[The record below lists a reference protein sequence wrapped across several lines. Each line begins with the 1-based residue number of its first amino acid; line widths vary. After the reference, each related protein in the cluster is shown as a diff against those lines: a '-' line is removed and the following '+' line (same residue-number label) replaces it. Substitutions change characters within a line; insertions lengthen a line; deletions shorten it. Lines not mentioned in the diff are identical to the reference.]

1 MKKNK
6 MLPPRLEVEEK
17 LTAVNLSFGSISTNF
32 RDLSASI
39 ERSVAKMNE
48 QITQLKEGIVNAF
61 NTTKNDNNTILRD
74 VSTNLK
80 DIQSISERYRALI
93 VDKLP
98 NIKPFDYSHLCEP
111 QCSDDGFLA
120 TLSDINK
127 TPYVIKR
134 LRDYAALAKGLKKSL
149 DAVENECEAIPFGG
163 DGQSKKDQLS
173 QCHTVLYRRL
183 MIILDKYFKT
193 RLWLYVTILNETTA
207 LCSSIPHDEVRTF
220 LLKHDADSTIEHSQ
234 NHGRKFK

>member
-17 LTAVNLSFGSISTNF
+17 LTAVNLSFDSIKTNF
-32 RDLSASI
+32 RDLSSSI
-39 ERSVAKMNE
+39 ERSVSKFNE
-48 QITQLKEGIVNAF
+48 QVSQLKEGIVNAF

-74 VSTNLK
+74 VIVNLK
-80 DIQSISERYRALI
+80 DIQGIDARYRALI

-98 NIKPFDYSHLCEP
+98 GKKPFEYSHLYDP

-120 TLSDINK
+120 TLSDISK
-127 TPYVIKR
+127 TSDIVRR

-149 DAVENECEAIPFGG
+149 DAVENECEATPSSG
-163 DGQSKKDQLS
+163 DGQSRKDQLS

-183 MIILDKYFKT
+183 MMILDKYFKT
-193 RLWLYVTILNETTA
+193 RLWLYDTILNETTA
-207 LCSSIPHDEVRTF
+207 LCNAIPRDEARTF
-220 LLKHDADSTIEHSQ
+220 LLKHDADSIIEHSQ
-234 NHGRKFK
+234 NQGRKFK

>member
-17 LTAVNLSFGSISTNF
+17 LTAVNLSFGSIKTNF
-32 RDLSASI
+32 RDLGASI
-39 ERSVAKMNE
+39 ERSVAQINA
-48 QITQLKEGIVNAF
+48 QITQLKESVVNAF

-74 VSTNLK
+74 VITNLK
-80 DIQSISERYRALI
+80 DIQGIDTRYRALI

-98 NIKPFDYSHLCEP
+98 ARKPFEYSHLYEP

-127 TPYVIKR
+127 TQDAIKR
-134 LRDYAALAKGLKKSL
+134 LRDYATLAKGLKKSL
-149 DAVENECEAIPFGG
+149 DAVENECEATPSSG
-163 DGQSKKDQLS
+163 DGQSRKDQLS

-183 MIILDKYFKT
+183 MMILDKYFKT
-193 RLWLYVTILNETTA
+193 RLWLYHAVLNETTA
-207 LCSSIPHDEVRTF
+207 LCNSITRDEIRTF
-220 LLKHDADSTIEHSQ
+220 LLKYDSDSIIEHSQ
-234 NHGRKFK
+234 NQGRKFK

>member
-17 LTAVNLSFGSISTNF
+17 LTAVNLSFDSIKTNF
-32 RDLSASI
+32 RDLSSSI
-39 ERSVAKMNE
+39 ERSVSNFNE
-48 QITQLKEGIVNAF
+48 QVSQLKEGIVNAF

-74 VSTNLK
+74 VIVNLK
-80 DIQSISERYRALI
+80 DIQGIDARYRALI

-98 NIKPFDYSHLCEP
+98 GRKPFEYSHLYSP

-120 TLSDINK
+120 TLSDISK
-127 TPYVIKR
+127 TPDIVRR

-149 DAVENECEAIPFGG
+149 DAVENECEATPSSG
-163 DGQSKKDQLS
+163 DGQSRKDQLS

-183 MIILDKYFKT
+183 MMILDKYFKT
-193 RLWLYVTILNETTA
+193 RLWLYDTILNETTA
-207 LCSSIPHDEVRTF
+207 LCNAIPRDEARTF
-220 LLKHDADSTIEHSQ
+220 LLKHDADSIIEHSQ
-234 NHGRKFK
+234 NQGRKFK